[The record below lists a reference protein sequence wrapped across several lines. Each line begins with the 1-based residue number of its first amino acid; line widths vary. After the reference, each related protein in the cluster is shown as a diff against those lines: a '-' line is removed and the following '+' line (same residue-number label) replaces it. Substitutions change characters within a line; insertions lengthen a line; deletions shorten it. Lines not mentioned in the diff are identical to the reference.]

1 MNQDERPLGDECPK
15 KIGEEVLYH
24 VAAPGIG
31 TVTYRIT
38 RIDEKGCYWGI
49 LIKDASRILDPSE
62 VI

>member
-1 MNQDERPLGDECPK
+1 MNKEERPLGNEHPK
-15 KIGEEVLYH
+15 KVGEEVLYQ

-31 TVTYRIT
+31 TVMYRIT